1 MVYYGFAM
9 STKHP
14 IIVITGSSGSGSNR
28 VSDVFS
34 HIAWREKISHLIVDG
49 GAFHRYARDEMAR
62 QVEEACADGR
72 YLSHFSPEGN
82 RLDLL
87 ESLFREF
94 SSHGTGEYRH
104 YLHTEEQAI
113 QHQQEAGTFTPWTSL
128 PPDLDLLVYQG
139 LHGAFAGPGVD
150 ILQHV
155 DLTLGVAPI
164 VNLEWIQKIHTD
176 IRNRG
181 YTLDAVRAAIQH
193 RLHDYVHYI
202 TPQFSNTDIN
212 FQRIPLVDTSNPFDA
227 RDVPGSDESMVVIS
241 FREPRKHDFPIL
253 LKRIEG
259 AFMSRRNS
267 LVVPGGK
274 MEFAMELLLNPLVH
288 EMMDRRR
295 QLEEF

>member
-1 MVYYGFAM
+1 M

-14 IIVITGSSGSGSNR
+14 IIVITGSSGSGSSR
-28 VSDVFS
+28 VCDVFS
-34 HIAWREKISHLIVDG
+34 HIAWREKIRHLVVDG
-49 GAFHRYARDEMAR
+49 SAFHRYERDEMALK
-62 QVEEACADGR
+62 VEQACADGR
-72 YLSHFSPEGN
+72 YLSHFGPEGN

-87 ESLFREF
+87 EALFSEF
-94 SSHGTGEYRH
+94 ASRGTGKYRH
-104 YLHTEEQAI
+104 YLHTEEQA
-113 QHQQEAGTFTPWTSL
+113 QQYRQAAGSFTPWEPV

-139 LHGAFAGPGVD
+139 LHGAHAGQGID
-150 ILQHV
+150 ILRHV

-176 IRNRG
+176 IKNRG

-202 TPQFSNTDIN
+202 TPQFSHTDIN

-227 RDVPGSDESMVVIS
+227 GTMPENDESMVVIS
-241 FREPRKHDFPIL
+241 FREPRKHDFAIL
-253 LKRIEG
+253 LKRIDG

-288 EMMDRRR
+288 EMMERRR
-295 QLEEF
+295 QSQQI

>member
-1 MVYYGFAM
+1 M
-9 STKHP
+9 SIKYP

-28 VSDVFS
+28 VSDVFR
-34 HIAWREKISHLIVDG
+34 HIAWREKIRHLVVDG
-49 GAFHRYARDEMAR
+49 SAFHRYERDEMALKI
-62 QVEEACADGR
+62 EEACADGR

-94 SSHGTGEYRH
+94 ASDGTGKFRH
-104 YLHTEEQAI
+104 YLHTEDQALEYR
-113 QHQQEAGTFTPWTSL
+113 QAAGTFTEWESL

-139 LHGAFAGPGVD
+139 LHGAFANDGID
-150 ILQHV
+150 IKQHV

-181 YTLDAVRAAIQH
+181 YTLDAVRAVIQH

-212 FQRIPLVDTSNPFDA
+212 FQRIPLVDTSNPFEAQDM
-227 RDVPGSDESMVVIS
+227 PENDESMVVIS
-241 FREPRKHDFPIL
+241 FREPRDHDFAFL
-253 LKRIEG
+253 LKRIDG

-288 EMMDRRR
+288 EMMERRR
-295 QLEEF
+295 QLQEI

>member
-1 MVYYGFAM
+1 M

-14 IIVITGSSGSGSNR
+14 IIAITGSSGSGSSR
-28 VSDVFS
+28 VGDVFS

-49 GAFHRYARDEMAR
+49 SAFHRYARDEMAVR
-62 QVEEACADGR
+62 VEEAWADGR

-87 ESLFREF
+87 EFLFREF
-94 SSHGTGEYRH
+94 SSSGSGQYRH
-104 YLHTEEQAI
+104 YLHTEEQA
-113 QHQQEAGTFTPWTSL
+113 HQCRQPVGTFTPWEPL
-128 PPDLDLLVYQG
+128 PADLDLLVYQG
-139 LHGAFAGPGVD
+139 LHGAYAGAD
-150 ILQHV
+150 IQMQRHV

-202 TPQFSNTDIN
+202 TPQFTHTDIN

-227 RDVPGSDESMVVIS
+227 RDMPENDESMVVIS
-241 FREPRKHDFPIL
+241 FREPRDHDFAFL
-253 LKRIEG
+253 LKRIDG

-274 MEFAMELLLNPLVH
+274 MEFAMELLLLPLVH
-288 EMMDRRR
+288 EMMERRR
-295 QLEEF
+295 QLQEI